1 MNPKR
6 ILAVA
11 TRETKELLRDRL
23 FFSLA
28 FIVPATLMV
37 IFGYGLSLD
46 VEDIP
51 FAVLDHDQSSLS
63 RDYIQLYRASRYFH
77 YLGHVSGAHEVEP
90 LLVEN
95 KVRVVVVVPE
105 HFERDLLEGRPVA
118 VQSLI
123 DGTFPFRAQTA
134 KGYIA
139 GVNQAFGRRLMED
152 HLARTLGIEHDKT
165 RTLLEPV
172 KLDVRYLYNQGLES
186 DWSMAP
192 KFMMLILMVCP
203 PLLTSLGVVREKETG
218 AVYNIY
224 SSTISRAE
232 YLSGKLAPYVVV
244 SAMNVV
250 ALWLLTMGL
259 FHAPFKGSAVLFLA
273 VSFLYIVCTTGIGLV
288 VSVLV
293 NTQVAATLIT
303 FIVTVVPAVLYSG
316 VFVPI
321 MSLSKSAQVVAH
333 LLPAMYY
340 TNIILGCFL
349 KGVGVRVLWLDISIL
364 ALYAS
369 VLFAIGYAKF
379 TKRPNA

>member
-1 MNPKR
+1 MNLR
-6 ILAVA
+6 RVLAVA
-11 TRETKELLRDRL
+11 TRETKEMLRDRL

-28 FIVPATLMV
+28 FIVPAALMV

-51 FAVLDHDQSSLS
+51 FAVLDRDESALS
-63 RDYIQLYRASRYFH
+63 RDYLQLYRASRYFH
-77 YLGHVSGAHEVEP
+77 FLGHVRDEREIPS
-90 LLVEN
+90 LLTEN
-95 KVRVVVVVPE
+95 KARVVVVIPE
-105 HFERDLLEGRPVA
+105 HFERDLLRGRPA
-118 VQSLI
+118 TVQSLL
-123 DGTFPFRAQTA
+123 DGTFPFRAQTT

-139 GVNQAFGRRLMED
+139 GINQAFGRRLMEE
-152 HLARTLGIEHDKT
+152 HLARTFGTDLET
-165 RTLLEPV
+165 VRTFVEPV

-224 SSTISRAE
+224 ASTISRAE

-244 SAMNVV
+244 SGLNVL
-250 ALWLLTMGL
+250 ALWILNLSL
-259 FHAPFKGSAVLFLA
+259 FQTPFKGSAVLFFA
-273 VSFLYIVCTTGIGLV
+273 VSLLYVVCTTGIGLV

-293 NTQVAATLIT
+293 STQVAATLIT

-316 VFVPI
+316 VFVPV
-321 MSLSKSAQVVAH
+321 MSLSDSAQVVAH

-340 TNIILGCFL
+340 TNVILGCFL
-349 KGVGVRVLWLDISIL
+349 KGVGWRVLWPDILVL
-364 ALYAS
+364 AAYAA
-369 VLFAIGYAKF
+369 VLFAIGYSRF
-379 TKRPNA
+379 TKRPRS

>member
-1 MNPKR
+1 MSLRR

-11 TRETKELLRDRL
+11 RREAKEMVRDRL

-28 FIVPATLMV
+28 FIVPASLMI

-51 FAVLDHDQSSLS
+51 FAVLDRDETPLS
-63 RDYIQLYRASRYFH
+63 RDYLYLFQSSRYFR
-77 YLGHVSGAHEVEP
+77 YLGHVRDERDIER
-90 LLVEN
+90 LLVDN

-105 HFERDLLEGRPVA
+105 HFEKDLREGRPAA
-118 VQSLI
+118 VQSVI

-134 KGYIA
+134 KGYVMGI
-139 GVNQAFGRRLMED
+139 NQAFGSRLMED
-152 HLARTLGIEHDKT
+152 HLARRMGMDPE
-165 RTLLEPV
+165 RSRALLDPL

-232 YLSGKLAPYVVV
+232 YLTGKLAPYVVV
-244 SAMNVV
+244 SGLNVL
-250 ALWLLTMGL
+250 ALWTLTMLL
-259 FHAPFKGSAVLFLA
+259 FQTPFKGSFVLFFL
-273 VSFLYIVCTTGIGLV
+273 VSLLYVVCTTGIGLV

-293 NTQVAATLIT
+293 STQVAATLIT

-321 MSLSKSAQVVAH
+321 MSLSESAQVLAH

-349 KGVGVRVLWLDISIL
+349 KGVGLSVLWSDIAVL
-364 ALYAS
+364 AVYAA
-369 VLFAIGYAKF
+369 VLFGIGFFKF
-379 TKRPNA
+379 TKRPRA

>member
-1 MNPKR
+1 MNLHR
-6 ILAVA
+6 VLAVA
-11 TRETKELLRDRL
+11 TRETKEMLRDRL

-51 FAVLDHDQSSLS
+51 FAVLDRDETALS
-63 RDYIQLYRASRYFH
+63 RDYLQLYRASRYFH
-77 YLGHVSGAHEVEP
+77 FLGHVRDERDISS
-90 LLVEN
+90 LLTDN
-95 KVRVVVVVPE
+95 KARVVVVIPE
-105 HFERDLLEGRPVA
+105 HFERDLLRGRPA
-118 VQSLI
+118 TVQSLL
-123 DGTFPFRAQTA
+123 DGTFPFRAQTT

-139 GVNQAFGRRLMED
+139 GINQAFGRRLMEE
-152 HLARTLGIEHDKT
+152 HLARTLGADLET
-165 RTLLEPV
+165 VRTLIEPV

-224 SSTISRAE
+224 ASTISRAE

-244 SAMNVV
+244 SGLNVL
-250 ALWLLTMGL
+250 ALWVMNLAL
-259 FHAPFKGSAVLFLA
+259 FQTPFKGSAVLFFA
-273 VSFLYIVCTTGIGLV
+273 VSLLYVVCTTGIGLV

-293 NTQVAATLIT
+293 STQVAATLIT

-316 VFVPI
+316 VFVPV
-321 MSLSKSAQVVAH
+321 MSLSDSAQVVAH

-340 TNIILGCFL
+340 TNVILGCFL
-349 KGVGVRVLWLDISIL
+349 KGVGWRVLWPDIL
-364 ALYAS
+364 VLTVYAAA
-369 VLFAIGYAKF
+369 LFAIGYSRF
-379 TKRPNA
+379 TKRPRS

>member
-1 MNPKR
+1 MNPRR

-11 TRETKELLRDRL
+11 RSETKEMLRDRL

-28 FIVPATLMV
+28 FIVPATLMI

-46 VEDIP
+46 VEGIP
-51 FAVLDHDQSSLS
+51 FAVLDRDGTALS
-63 RDYIQLYRASRYFH
+63 RDYSNLYRASRYFH
-77 YLGHVSGAHEVEP
+77 YLGDVRDEREIDP
-90 LLVEN
+90 LLVDN
-95 KVRVVVVVPE
+95 KARVVVVIPE
-105 HFERDLLEGRPVA
+105 HFEKNLLEGRPVA
-118 VQSLI
+118 VQSLL
-123 DGTFPFRAQTA
+123 DGTFPFRAQTT
-134 KGYIA
+134 KGYIT
-139 GVNQAFGRRLMED
+139 GINQAFGRRLMED
-152 HLARTLGIEHDKT
+152 HLSRRMGIDPERT

-172 KLDVRYLYNQGLES
+172 KLNVRYLYNQGLES

-232 YLSGKLAPYVVV
+232 YLTGKLAPYVVV
-244 SAMNVV
+244 SGMNVL

-259 FHAPFKGSAVLFLA
+259 FDAPFKGGFVLFFF
-273 VSFLYIVCTTGIGLV
+273 VSLLYVVCTTGIGLV

-293 NTQVAATLIT
+293 STQVAATLIT
-303 FIVTVVPAVLYSG
+303 FIVTVVPAVIYSG

-321 MSLSKSAQVVAH
+321 MSLSESAQVVAH

-349 KGVGVRVLWLDISIL
+349 KGVGAGVLWKDILVL
-364 ALYAS
+364 AVYAS
-369 VLFAIGYAKF
+369 VLFGIGYSRF
-379 TKRPNA
+379 TKRPSA